1 MTSEAFFL
9 GDTEAVCLRAA
20 SIFRG
25 LAIKAVA
32 SEGRFSFAVSGG
44 PTPLRLYEILGGTFE
59 KDISLGPD

>member
-1 MTSEAFFL
+1 
-9 GDTEAVCLRAA
+9 VCLRAA